1 MKTPMPAGPERR
13 DMSTVEAFEGSLDGL
28 AVGTT
33 RVSPGEFTAALEEI
47 VTEPAVGVEP
57 TIESVSLEGGPVAL
71 DPTPRQM
78 EEAVTGVTGASLG
91 IADYGSVVLPST
103 PDGIEPVS
111 LFCDDHVV
119 VIDADDIVPDMPT
132 AIGRMATTVADER
145 GSAIIAT
152 GPSATADM
160 GALVR
165 GAHGP
170 KRVHVLV
177 VEGDGR

>member
-1 MKTPMPAGPERR
+1 
-13 DMSTVEAFEGSLDGL
+13 MSTVDTFESSLDGL

-33 RVSPGEFTAALEEI
+33 RLQPEAFEEAI
-47 VTEPAVGVEP
+47 AEVIDEPAIGTPLGVEG
-57 TIESVSLEGGPVAL
+57 VSLENTPVTT
-71 DPTPRQM
+71 DPTARDL
-78 EEAVTGVTGASLG
+78 EAAITGVTGASLG

-103 PDGIEPVS
+103 PEGAEPVS
-111 LFCDDHVV
+111 LFCDLHVV
-119 VIDADDIVPDMPT
+119 VLDADDIVPDMPT
-132 AIGRMATTVADER
+132 AIGEMATTVGDGR

-170 KRVHVLV
+170 KRVHALIL
-177 VEGDGR
+177 ER